1 MFRLS
6 ILLTLIPLLNIAQPA
21 AVKAARE
28 WIRKDGHNI
37 LSTYSELLSIPNHAS
52 DSVNIRKNAALI
64 SSLFSRRGFS
74 MQQLELPGAPPVVYG
89 ERKVPGARKTL
100 CFYVH
105 YDGQPVDPTTWTNG
119 PFKPVLYD
127 KALYKGGKP
136 IALPNA
142 GEPISEEWRIYA
154 RSASDD
160 KAPIMALLAAI
171 DGLNNAGIGYT
182 SNIKFFFDG
191 EEESSSPHASA
202 FVKKYAHLFSDVTAW
217 MLVDG
222 PVFQNGAPSLKF
234 GGRGVT
240 SLELTVYGPSR
251 PLHSG
256 HYGNFAPVPGQLLSS
271 LLASMKDQNG
281 NVVIEGF
288 YDSVE
293 PVSAFEMEQ
302 VKRIPAIDSLVMD
315 DLGIAWTEG
324 KGESL
329 FRRLMLPSLTIQG
342 LSSGNVGKLA
352 RNVIPSTATAN
363 LGLRLVKGNDPEK
376 MLDLVEAH
384 IRRQGWH
391 IVRDDPDHATRMKH
405 PRIVKVTRDLHGF
418 PAAKVSMDHP
428 DILPVIEAVKSFT
441 GDRLVLLP
449 SEGGS
454 NNIFSVVFDELGK
467 PGISVNIVNHDNNQH
482 AEDENVRIG
491 NLWYGVELMSVLFT
505 MPEVSIK
512 KERKR

>member
-1 MFRLS
+1 MRSYIF
-6 ILLTLIPLLNIAQPA
+6 ILIVSPFLATAQPKS
-21 AVKAARE
+21 VQAARD

-52 DSVNIRKNAALI
+52 DSINIRKNAKLI
-64 SSLFSRRGFS
+64 AGLFGQRGFD
-74 MQQLELPGAPPVVYG
+74 MQLLELPGAPPVVYG
-89 ERKVPGARKTL
+89 ERKVPGARRTL

-105 YDGQPVDPTTWTNG
+105 YDGQPVDPSTWTNA
-119 PFKPVLYD
+119 PFRPVLYD
-127 KALYKGGKP
+127 QALYKGGKP
-136 IALPNA
+136 IPFPKA
-142 GEPISEEWRIYA
+142 GETISEDWRLYA

-160 KAPIMALLAAI
+160 KAPIMALLASA
-171 DGLNNAGIGYT
+171 DALKNSGIAYT

-191 EEESSSPHASA
+191 EEESSSPHASQ
-202 FVKKYAHLFSDVTAW
+202 FLKKYAHLYSDVTAW

-256 HYGNFAPVPGQLLSS
+256 HYGNYAPVPGQLLAG
-271 LLASMKDQNG
+271 LIASMKDADG

-302 VKRIPAIDSLVMD
+302 VRRIPDIESTIRE

-324 KGESL
+324 KGQTL
-329 FRRLMLPSLTIQG
+329 FQRLMLPSLTIQG

-363 LGLRLVKGNDPEK
+363 IGMRLVKGNDPEK

-384 IRRQGWH
+384 IRKQGWH
-391 IVRDDPDHATRMKH
+391 IVYEEPDQATRMQH
-405 PRIVKVTRDLHGF
+405 ARIVKVTRDQHGF

-428 DILPVIEAVKSFT
+428 AILPVIETVRSFT

-505 MPEVSIK
+505 MPEATVK